1 MTVTINGLPALE
13 KKLRDMDQIAWGS
26 VVDKNLKEIFNR
38 GARPP
43 GTPVRTNE
51 LVKSRRISR
60 VDGNRGV
67 LEGSFGYKKEYGPH
81 VEFGHRI
88 VRKGKE
94 YGFVVGNKYL
104 YNNVKKQRQIYRK
117 DMLEALRKG

>member
-1 MTVTINGLPALE
+1 MTVTIHGLPALE
-13 KKLRDMDQIAWGS
+13 KKLHDMDQIAWGS
-26 VVDKNLKEIFNR
+26 VVNKNLTEIFNR

-67 LEGSFGYKKEYGPH
+67 LEGSFGYTKEYGPH

-88 VRKGKE
+88 VRNGKQ
-94 YGFVVGNKYL
+94 YGFVVGKKYL
-104 YNNVKKQRQIYRK
+104 YHNVKKQRQIYRK
-117 DMLEALRKG
+117 DLLEALRKG